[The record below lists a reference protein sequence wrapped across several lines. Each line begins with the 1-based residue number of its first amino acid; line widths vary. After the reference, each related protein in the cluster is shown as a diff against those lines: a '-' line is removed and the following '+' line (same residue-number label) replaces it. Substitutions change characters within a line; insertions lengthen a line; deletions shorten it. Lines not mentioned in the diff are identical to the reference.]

1 MRILVYEFVTGGGW
15 YSTGDGAPPE
25 SLLTEGRAMLTA
37 LASDFTAIEGVHVDM
52 LANERFDPPLLP
64 AASIHRVTS
73 AAQERAL
80 LGELAACADWS
91 VIIAPEF
98 DGHLLSRVQ
107 LVERSRGR
115 LLGPSSRIVALAA
128 DKQATAE
135 HLAARGVTVPRGVD
149 VATGEALP
157 RDFSY
162 PAVLKPRDGA
172 GSQGVR
178 WIDRPGELADRSS
191 AGWRLESFCPGTA
204 TSVAFLCGPRGFVP
218 LAACQQYLGGEGRFD
233 YCGGSLPLSAPL
245 AERALRLAM
254 RAVKTLATP
263 IGYLG
268 LDLVLGADPG
278 GADDVVIE
286 INPRLTT
293 SYVGLRA
300 LARGNLAEA
309 MLAVAVGEKVEL
321 SWHAG
326 PIQFEATGRIS
337 SAK

>member
-1 MRILVYEFVTGGGW
+1 
-15 YSTGDGAPPE
+15 
-25 SLLTEGRAMLTA
+25 
-37 LASDFTAIEGVHVDM
+37 
-52 LANERFDPPLLP
+52 
-64 AASIHRVTS
+64 
-73 AAQERAL
+73 
-80 LGELAACADWS
+80 
-91 VIIAPEF
+91 
-98 DGHLLSRVQ
+98 
-107 LVERSRGR
+107 
-115 LLGPSSRIVALAA
+115 
-128 DKQATAE
+128 
-135 HLAARGVTVPRGVD
+135 
-149 VATGEALP
+149 
-157 RDFSY
+157 
-162 PAVLKPRDGA
+162 
-172 GSQGVR
+172 
-178 WIDRPGELADRSS
+178 
-191 AGWRLESFCPGTA
+191 
-204 TSVAFLCGPRGFVP
+204 